1 MFSLQ
6 DYLHDEQSDLDPLS
20 SSESSP
26 SSQYLDAQSELQSS
40 SSSSYHSV
48 NTQAHEIL
56 DEEND
61 AENVLAFIAALDA
74 VSETNETG
82 WTHEKAYLALDAK
95 RKREGHSIEPPI
107 FDFFSHFDP
116 ALRKHLR
123 HAYECRTRRGY
134 TGDVQQGL
142 SSDVATLQIE
152 KLQALM
158 DAIGVAIDTPAQE
171 SHGQL
176 LRRKARADMERENR
190 QLDEY
195 DQKFDGTWKEVLNST
210 IAVGS
215 VASNYLQKK
224 FSD

>member
-40 SSSSYHSV
+40 PSSSYHSV
-48 NTQAHEIL
+48 DTYAHEFL
-56 DEEND
+56 DEEKD
-61 AENVLAFIAALDA
+61 AENILAFIAALDA
-74 VSETNETG
+74 VSKTNETG
-82 WTHEKAYLALDAK
+82 WTHEKASLALDAK
-95 RKREGHSIEPPI
+95 RRRRILGREGHSTEPPI

-116 ALRKHLR
+116 VLRKHLR
-123 HAYECRTRRGY
+123 HAHDCRTRRGY
-134 TGDVQQGL
+134 TGDAQQGL
-142 SSDVATLQIE
+142 SSDAATLQIE

-158 DAIGVAIDTPAQE
+158 EAIGVAIDTPAQE

-176 LRRKARADMERENR
+176 LRRKARADMERENQ

-195 DQKFDGTWKEVLNST
+195 DQKFDATWKEVLNST
-210 IAVGS
+210 VALGS
-215 VASNYLQKK
+215 VTSNHL
-224 FSD
+224 